1 MINQSTTAIVLR
13 TVEFS
18 ETSLIVTLLTKDLGR
33 ISALAKGAR
42 RLKGPFEGSL
52 DLLSVCAITL
62 IGKPGDTLDLLTES
76 KLRRRFRG
84 AQRSLDRLHA
94 GYYIAEMLRLLVDD
108 DDPHGELFD
117 MTLSAMG
124 MIDGDGPVA
133 ETLLA
138 FDAQCLRLLGH
149 SPATD
154 RCTVCGKDVERSRRR
169 ASFSLVG
176 GGVVCE
182 TCRPAQSHL
191 MTVSWDALGALR
203 ELARDPG
210 GDGDGAANPA
220 TQSGEHGISEGTLSV
235 NPSPED
241 PAPLPSAAFPIGRLF
256 PSLTPAIYRDLRGL
270 LNHTLEALI
279 GKTPRMQ
286 AFLPSKLDSH

>member
-1 MINQSTTAIVLR
+1 MSNQSTTAIVLR
-13 TVEFS
+13 TVDFS

-62 IGKPGDTLDLLTES
+62 IDKPSDTLDLLTES

-94 GYYIAEMLRLLVDD
+94 GYYIAEMLRLLIDD
-108 DDPHGELFD
+108 DDPHRELFD

-124 MIDGDGPVA
+124 MIDGEGPVA
-133 ETLLA
+133 KTLLA

-149 SPATD
+149 APATQ
-154 RCTVCGKDVERSRRR
+154 RCTVCGRDAERNRRR
-169 ASFSLVG
+169 AAFSLVG

-182 TCRPAQSHL
+182 TCRPSQSHL
-191 MTVSWDALGALR
+191 MTASWDALDAMR
-203 ELARDPG
+203 ELASDPEQNIVSSS
-210 GDGDGAANPA
+210 DAETDSPNQP
-220 TQSGEHGISEGTLSV
+220 
-235 NPSPED
+235 PS
-241 PAPLPSAAFPIGRLF
+241 SSFPIGRLF
-256 PSLTPAIYRDLRGL
+256 PEMTPAIYRDLRGL
-270 LNHTLEALI
+270 LNRTLESLI
-279 GKTPRMQ
+279 GQKPRMQ
-286 AFLPSKLDSH
+286 AFLPDKLDSL

>member
-1 MINQSTTAIVLR
+1 MTNQSTTAIVLR
-13 TVEFS
+13 TVDFS

-62 IGKPGDTLDLLTES
+62 IDKPGDTLDLLTES

-84 AQRSLDRLHA
+84 AQRSLERLHA

-108 DDPHGELFD
+108 DDPHRELFD

-124 MIDGDGPVA
+124 MIDGEGDVA
-133 ETLLA
+133 KTLLA

-149 SPATD
+149 APATR
-154 RCTVCGKDVERSRRR
+154 RCTVCGRDAERNRRR

-182 TCRPAQSHL
+182 ICRPSQSHL
-191 MTVSWDALGALR
+191 MTASWDALDALR
-203 ELARDPG
+203 ELASDPEPPPSTAEENA
-210 GDGDGAANPA
+210 D
-220 TQSGEHGISEGTLSV
+220 
-235 NPSPED
+235 NPSQP
-241 PAPLPSAAFPIGRLF
+241 PPTSFPIGRLF
-256 PSLTPAIYRDLRGL
+256 PAMTPAIYRDLRGL
-270 LNHTLEALI
+270 LNRTLESLA
-279 GKTPRMQ
+279 GQKPRMQ
-286 AFLPSKLDSH
+286 PFLPDKLDSL

>member
-1 MINQSTTAIVLR
+1 MSNQSTTAIVLR

-33 ISALAKGAR
+33 ISGLAKGAR

-52 DLLSVCAITL
+52 DLLSVCAVTL
-62 IGKPGDTLDLLTES
+62 IDKPGDTLDLLTES

-84 AQRSLDRLHA
+84 AQRSLDRLNA
-94 GYYIAEMLRLLVDD
+94 GYHIAEMLRLLIDD
-108 DDPHGELFD
+108 DDPHHELFD

-154 RCTVCGKDVERSRRR
+154 RCTVCGRAVERSRRR
-169 ASFSLVG
+169 ATFSLVG

-191 MTVSWDALGALR
+191 MTVSWDALDALR
-203 ELARDPG
+203 KLASDPA
-210 GDGDGAANPA
+210 DDA
-220 TQSGEHGISEGTLSV
+220 TTQNTAEQRPSEQQSVAPL
-235 NPSPED
+235 SPEHSATSLVSATFPLHSLI
-241 PAPLPSAAFPIGRLF
+241 PA
-256 PSLTPAIYRDLRGL
+256 LTPGVYRDLRGL
-270 LNHTLEALI
+270 LNRTLESLI
-279 GKTPRMQ
+279 GHTPRMQ
-286 AFLPSKLDSH
+286 AFLPGKLDSH